1 MATLI
6 LSAVGTAVG
15 GPLGG
20 TIGTLIGARIDQ
32 EIFGGGA
39 REGPRLNDLAVQTS
53 QYGALVPRIYGHMR
67 VAGTVIWATDLIE
80 RRERQG
86 GGKGNP
92 GTVQFAYSVSMAVA
106 LSSRPIK
113 NIKRIWAEGNLLRGA
128 AGDFKSQTG
137 FRFYNGHGDQPLD
150 PLIAALEGDAHTPA
164 YRDMAYCV
172 FEELDL
178 TDFGN
183 RIPSLTFEIEADDG
197 QLSPRDIMADV
208 MMLDAASADQPKEM
222 LGYSAQAD
230 RQAQIF
236 EELVTAFP
244 HHADWSRDGLR
255 ITRRDLASSHDAVL
269 INKRDILHQNDNV
282 SEQAEEKTEPLMR
295 ARQIG
300 LRYYEPERDY
310 QAGIRRSINGGTG
323 RAPTIFDMPAALR
336 VSDAQ
341 NITQRLYRYNQYQ
354 DHERTLYLA
363 RLDPDLRPGR
373 TVTIEGEAALWRAA
387 QWRFSSDGI
396 ALNLVRDNAIKTGS
410 ASHFAEFGRSNKAP
424 DTIAI
429 GADLQMLNLPARQD
443 NMPSETNLFAAA
455 RAGDAAN
462 QPDGALSAWRGGMLY
477 RATAD
482 NGLLD
487 LITPM
492 TSSADFAVLETTLP
506 AANGIHY
513 YNSDHMLVRFA
524 GDDPL
529 LANIDAPSLANG
541 DNLILV
547 GEEVIQFMRADY
559 MGDKRYRLSHL
570 FRALGD
576 GNGGLQGHDIGAQC
590 VLLNGKAQRIN
601 LPDNI
606 MQANLNFALA
616 SRGVDQ
622 LSYAQSDVSRAL
634 RPLAPVHLTWH
645 ENISHGYARLSWVR
659 RSRLPFRWSDGIDIP
674 LVEEREN
681 YQLAFW
687 RQADWLAADMPA
699 ASNGQAAFD
708 AVPLLTIATETP
720 SVNIDAGQRDILRAT
735 GEPTIISVRQ
745 TGTHFVSEPA
755 ILVIPHTVS
764 SEA

>member
-1 MATLI
+1 MATII
-6 LSAVGTAVG
+6 LSAVGTAIG

-20 TIGTLIGARIDQ
+20 TIGTLIGSRIDQ
-32 EIFGGGA
+32 EIFGGGD
-39 REGPRLNDLAVQTS
+39 REGPRLTDLAVQTS

-80 RRERQG
+80 RSERQG

-128 AGDFKSQTG
+128 AGDFKSETG

-150 PLIAALEGDAHTPA
+150 PLIAALEGDADAPA
-164 YRDMAYCV
+164 YRGLAYCV

-208 MMLDAASADQPKEM
+208 MMLDPISADQPQEM

-244 HHADWSRDGLR
+244 HHADWTRDGLR
-255 ITRRDLASSHDAVL
+255 ITRRDLASNSDALV
-269 INKRDILHQNDNV
+269 IKQRDILHQSD
-282 SEQAEEKTEPLMR
+282 SEAEPAEQRTQPRMR
-295 ARQIG
+295 AQQIG

-323 RAPTIFDMPAALR
+323 RAPTIFDMPAALS

-341 NITQRLYRYNQYQ
+341 NITQRLYRYSQYQ
-354 DHERTLYLA
+354 DHERTLYMA

-373 TVTIEGEAALWRAA
+373 SVIIEGEAAQWRAA
-387 QWRFSSDGI
+387 QWRFTGDGI
-396 ALNLVRDNAIKTGS
+396 ALNLVRDNAAKTALVTS
-410 ASHFAEFGRSNKAP
+410 AAESGRSNKAL
-424 DTIAI
+424 DRIAAAA
-429 GADLQMLNLPARQD
+429 GLQMLNLPARQD

-455 RAGDAAN
+455 RVEDEVSRQASAS
-462 QPDGALSAWRGGMLY
+462 SAWRGGTLY
-477 RATAD
+477 RAAAD

-487 LITPM
+487 LLTPM
-492 TSSADFAVLETTLP
+492 QSSADFGILESALP
-506 AANGIHY
+506 PANGLHLY
-513 YNSDHMLVRFA
+513 DNYLAVRFA
-524 GDDPL
+524 GDDPIL
-529 LANIDAPSLANG
+529 TNIDAQSIANG

-559 MGDKRYRLSHL
+559 MGDNRYRLSQL
-570 FRALGD
+570 YRALGD
-576 GNGGLQGHDIGAQC
+576 GNGGQRGHASGAQC
-590 VLLNGKAQRIN
+590 VLLNRKVQRIL

-606 MQANLNFALA
+606 MQSSVNFALV
-616 SRGVDQ
+616 SRGVDGIAH
-622 LSYAQSDVSRAL
+622 AQADVTRAL
-634 RPLAPVHLTWH
+634 RPLAPVHLQWH
-645 ENISHGYARLSWVR
+645 ENTSQGQAYFSWTR

-674 LVEEREN
+674 LVEERER
-681 YQLAFW
+681 YEVTFW
-687 RQADWLAADMPA
+687 RQVDWLASDISAG
-699 ASNGQAAFD
+699 SNGQAAFG
-708 AVPLLTIATETP
+708 AVPVLTIETEIP
-720 SVNIDAGQRDILRAT
+720 SVNIDADQRDILRAL
-735 GEPTIISVRQ
+735 GEAGIISVRQ

-755 ILVIPHTVS
+755 TLVMPQIVS
-764 SEA
+764 SAA

>member
-6 LSAVGTAVG
+6 LSSVGTAIG

-20 TIGTLIGARIDQ
+20 TIGTIIGARIDQ
-32 EIFGGGA
+32 EIFGGGD
-39 REGPRLNDLAVQTS
+39 REGPRLTDLAVQTS

-80 RRERQG
+80 RSERQS

-137 FRFYNGHGDQPLD
+137 FRFYNGHGNQPPD
-150 PLIAALEGDAHTPA
+150 PLIAALEGDADTPA
-164 YRDMAYCV
+164 YRGMAYCV

-208 MMLDAASADQPKEM
+208 MLLDNASENQPQEM

-230 RQAQIF
+230 RQVQMF
-236 EELVTAFP
+236 EDLTTAFP
-244 HHADWSRDGLR
+244 HHADWTRDGLR
-255 ITRRDLASSHDAVL
+255 ITRRDLASSSDALV
-269 INKRDILHQNDNV
+269 IKQRDILHQRDAEA
-282 SEQAEEKTEPLMR
+282 EQAEQRTEPRLR
-295 ARQIG
+295 AMQIG

-341 NITQRLYRYNQYQ
+341 NITQRLYRYSQYQ
-354 DHERTLYLA
+354 DHERTLYMA

-373 TVTIEGEAALWRAA
+373 TVTIEGEAALWRIM

-396 ALNLVRDNAIKTGS
+396 ALNLVRDNSAKT
-410 ASHFAEFGRSNKAP
+410 ALTANAAESGRSNKAP
-424 DTIAI
+424 DRIAI
-429 GADLQMLNLPARQD
+429 GAGLQMLNLPARQD
-443 NMPSETNLFAAA
+443 NMPSATNLFAAA
-455 RAGDAAN
+455 RAQDEAS
-462 QPDGALSAWRGGMLY
+462 QPDSGLSAWRGGTLY
-477 RATAD
+477 RAAAD

-487 LITPM
+487 LLTPM
-492 TSSADFAVLETTLP
+492 TSSADFGALESALP
-506 AANGIHY
+506 PANGLHCNGYDYLAI
-513 YNSDHMLVRFA
+513 RFA

-529 LANIDAPSLANG
+529 LSNIDAQSMANG
-541 DNLILV
+541 ENLILV
-547 GEEVIQFMRADY
+547 GQEVIQFMRADY

-570 FRALGD
+570 YRALGD
-576 GNGGLQGHDIGAQC
+576 GNGGQKGHESGAQC
-590 VLLNGKAQRIN
+590 VLLNRKVQRIA

-606 MQANLNFALA
+606 MQSSINFALV
-616 SRGVDQ
+616 SRGVDT
-622 LSYAQSDVSRAL
+622 LSYAQSDVTRAL
-634 RPLAPVHLTWH
+634 RPLAPVHLQWH
-645 ENISHGYARLSWVR
+645 NVVAKGQAHISWTR

-674 LVEEREN
+674 LVEERER
-681 YQLAFW
+681 YEVAFW
-687 RQADWLAADMPA
+687 RAADMDTGPD
-699 ASNGQAAFD
+699 GQTTSGTS
-708 AVPLLTIATETP
+708 PLLTVETEAPYVTL
-720 SVNIDAGQRDILRAT
+720 DADQREILHTEDR
-735 GEPTIISVRQ
+735 GIIISVRQ

-755 ILVIPHTVS
+755 NLLMPQIVS
-764 SEA
+764 SAA